1 MLPLRAQLYPA
12 LCDPMGC
19 SPPGSS
25 VRGILQTGILEWV
38 EWDPGVGHRFY
49 SRDLPDPGIEPT
61 SLASGA
67 LAGRFFIAVN
77 INIFINRYDFKA
89 YNSRRP
95 WIWEQREELSSGVL
109 VNSLIEAMRSIE
121 DGSGPTL

>member
-12 LCDPMGC
+12 LCDPVGC

-77 INIFINRYDFKA
+77 INIFINTNILKDVNGPMNRD
-89 YNSRRP
+89 
-95 WIWEQREELSSGVL
+95 LSSLIVL
-109 VNSLIEAMRSIE
+109 NSLTFNGAPSSVMIKKKTYS
-121 DGSGPTL
+121 

>member
-77 INIFINRYDFKA
+77 INIFINTNILKDVNGPMNRD
-89 YNSRRP
+89 
-95 WIWEQREELSSGVL
+95 LSSLIVL
-109 VNSLIEAMRSIE
+109 NSLTFNGAPSSVMIKKKTYS
-121 DGSGPTL
+121 